1 MERSRRKQIAF
12 SIFNAVLMILIFVG
26 MFAISV
32 STGFAAIGF
41 AILGSIFG
49 ARCRTN
55 KLQKEFYSK
64 LIENKEDLFAG
75 KKIVL
80 IADDY
85 DTISV
90 QICEQPQRKEKK
102 NKKKTADT
110 KEE

>member
-12 SIFNAVLMILIFVG
+12 GIINAVLMILVFVG

-41 AILGSIFG
+41 AILGGIFG

-75 KKIVL
+75 KKIILTANDCDEV
-80 IADDY
+80 
-85 DTISV
+85 SV
-90 QICEQPQRKEKK
+90 QICEQTQKK
-102 NKKKTADT
+102 KKKKKTDEV
-110 KEE
+110 KED